1 MKWLILTLLVACA
14 GHPGKN
20 EVLAEH
26 GRDSKDPDWKA
37 HITKATFDGRL
48 VVLELGPRIHVVIT
62 RCYAHAQQ
70 VIGDHDHVAI
80 ELDQK
85 GATAGELDIADCTT
99 KHVVASLWAEFA
111 DGTKLEASIDADLA
125 HVAP

>member
-1 MKWLILTLLVACA
+1 LIALASACA

-20 EVLAEH
+20 EVFAKH
-26 GRDSKDPDWKA
+26 GRDSKVPDFEA
-37 HITKATFDGRL
+37 HVTKATFDGKL
-48 VVLELGPRIHVVIT
+48 VVLELGPRIHVVIA

-70 VIGDHDHVAI
+70 VIGDHDHVTI
-80 ELDQK
+80 ELDHA
-85 GATAGELDIADCTT
+85 GAAAGELAITDCTT
-99 KHVVASLWAEFA
+99 THVIASLRAELA